1 MNVPNEIRKSP
12 ESDGEN
18 EAVGSRLKEV
28 MAGMITIKAAA
39 DTVGV
44 TEKTIQRWIRGATSV
59 DVGAVIT
66 ICRKVSADPAY
77 VLTGVKQDGVDW
89 GSSLP
94 AVAADQRR
102 LPVYD
107 VYASA
112 GGGAQVF
119 EDKPTGFLHFPSQY
133 ADTLGSADSLEI
145 VRVTGD
151 SMEPSFKAGDQVMID
166 TTAPLRDGVYVIRLD
181 DQILLKRIQL
191 IEPGKLRLIS
201 DNHIYPPQ
209 EIVYG
214 NLPSA
219 HFEIKGRAV
228 WTGRAL

>member
-1 MNVPNEIRKSP
+1 MSEFWGAEARKRLVAALKRVGTQEDVCRATGIPVPTIQKILSNNENIN
-12 ESDGEN
+12 SDP
-18 EAVGSRLKEV
+18 AISRLLKLV
-28 MAGMITIKAAA
+28 GAA
-39 DTVGV
+39 DV
-44 TEKTIQRWIRGATSV
+44 TLH
-59 DVGAVIT
+59 
-66 ICRKVSADPAY
+66 Y
-77 VLTGVKQDGVDW
+77 VLTGETLQEGDYGITTND
-89 GSSLP
+89 
-94 AVAADQRR
+94 AAANQRR

-119 EDKPTGFLHFPSQY
+119 EDKPTGFLHFPSKY
-133 ADTLGSADSLEI
+133 ADSLGSADSLEI

-166 TTAPLRDGVYVIRLD
+166 TSASLRDGVYVIRLD

-191 IEPGKLRLIS
+191 LEPGKLRLIS

-209 EIVYG
+209 EIMYG
-214 NLPSA
+214 DLPSV